1 MESSDVEGEG
11 PRPVG
16 LDDLAI
22 LHREIVEGVVQ
33 VGHLQSKQEQAI
45 FIYISFAQNIM
56 SIVLLINQRKSHR
69 GRQLIRAFLKKTHTC
84 FVNPHIGGTR
94 APTPP

>member
-1 MESSDVEGEG
+1 MESSDVESEG

-33 VGHLQSKQEQAI
+33 VSHLAGLVPETDELAV
-45 FIYISFAQNIM
+45 
-56 SIVLLINQRKSHR
+56 VL
-69 GRQLIRAFLKKTHTC
+69 
-84 FVNPHIGGTR
+84 
-94 APTPP
+94 

>member
-56 SIVLLINQRKSHR
+56 SIRIGHLDGPYK
-69 GRQLIRAFLKKTHTC
+69 IR
-84 FVNPHIGGTR
+84 P
-94 APTPP
+94 

>member
-1 MESSDVEGEG
+1 MESSDVESEG

-33 VGHLQSKQEQAI
+33 VSHLQSKQEG
-45 FIYISFAQNIM
+45 S
-56 SIVLLINQRKSHR
+56 VLLI
-69 GRQLIRAFLKKTHTC
+69 
-84 FVNPHIGGTR
+84 
-94 APTPP
+94 

>member
-1 MESSDVEGEG
+1 MESSDVESEG

-33 VGHLQSKQEQAI
+33 VSHLQSKQEQAI
-45 FIYISFAQNIM
+45 FSYIPFAQNIM
-56 SIVLLINQRKSHR
+56 CIVLLINQLKSHR
-69 GRQLIRAFLKKTHTC
+69 GRRLMSHLRHESCVCKKTRTC
-84 FVNPHIGGTR
+84 FLN
-94 APTPP
+94 